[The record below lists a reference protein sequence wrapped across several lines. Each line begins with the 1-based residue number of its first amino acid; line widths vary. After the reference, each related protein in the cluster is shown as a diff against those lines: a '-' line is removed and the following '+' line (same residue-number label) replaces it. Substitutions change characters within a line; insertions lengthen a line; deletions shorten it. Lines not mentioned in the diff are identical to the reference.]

1 MPMKIL
7 FSILFLIIIFSNET
21 FSSVRKFD
29 ILSMGES
36 SYSFKDV
43 CKSMGKEGLLIQKS
57 GGSFLD
63 CMGEVVST
71 YDFCK
76 KKIKGGDFLRAFIDE
91 KNKKVLCQRGKGAVL
106 SIDCK
111 RKGSGLCKSAK
122 AGCSKLKTI
131 YSHEVPLSFSGFSD
145 STNGK
150 KILNCYFGEKG
161 LTKLD
166 L

>member
-1 MPMKIL
+1 MLMKIL
-7 FSILFLIIIFSNET
+7 LSLIFLLLTFSNAT

-63 CMGEVVST
+63 CMGELVST

-76 KKIKGGDFLRAFIDE
+76 KKNKGGDFLRAFID
-91 KNKKVLCQRGKGAVL
+91 KNNKNVLCQRGKGAVL
-106 SIDCK
+106 SIECK
-111 RKGSGLCKSAK
+111 KKGLGLCKSAK
-122 AGCSKLKTI
+122 VGCSKLKTF

-145 STNGK
+145 SANGK
-150 KILNCYFGEKG
+150 KVLNCYFGDKG
-161 LTKLD
+161 FTKLD